1 MQSLLNEIC
10 VLCSLQDFHVVS
22 IFVTT
27 ASTACSFQADLDNHA
42 SVCKFLAD
50 MAALRKKCPITNW
63 FLSFMNQ
70 PVARALQPSLCPT
83 SDKRTCLQPILNK
96 REANWSRNAPAIA
109 SQGQLLG
116 MCRSAF
122 GQFFPCP
129 YQQSQKSLRQLTSPT
144 FLLVSKVTNSN

>member
-10 VLCSLQDFHVVS
+10 LLCSLQDFHVVS

-50 MAALRKKCPITNW
+50 MAALRKKCPIMNW

-70 PVARALQPSLCPT
+70 QKLLIGSHCMAFSLSYLRQQHLFT
-83 SDKRTCLQPILNK
+83 GYLTNEKQTG
-96 REANWSRNAPAIA
+96 ANMRPQLYLRS
-109 SQGQLLG
+109 LLG
-116 MCRSAF
+116 NLPFSYWPIF
-122 GQFFPCP
+122 
-129 YQQSQKSLRQLTSPT
+129 SLSLSTTPEV
-144 FLLVSKVTNSN
+144 FAKVNQPHFSSRI

>member
-10 VLCSLQDFHVVS
+10 LLCSLQDFHVVS

-50 MAALRKKCPITNW
+50 MAALRKKCPIMNW

-70 PVARALQPSLCPT
+70 PNWLALYGLLFVLPPT
-83 SDKRTCLQPILNK
+83 IAPVYRLLNK
-96 REANWSRNAPAIA
+96 REANWSQNAPAIVSGIVTGELA
-109 SQGQLLG
+109 VQLLA
-116 MCRSAF
+116 S
-122 GQFFPCP
+122 FFPVP
-129 YQQSQKSLRQLTSPT
+129 INNPRSLCDS
-144 FLLVSKVTNSN
+144 

>member
-10 VLCSLQDFHVVS
+10 LLCSLQDFHVVS

-50 MAALRKKCPITNW
+50 MAALRKKCPIMNW

-70 PVARALQPSLCPT
+70 TKLLIGSHCMAFSLSYLRQQHLFT
-83 SDKRTCLQPILNK
+83 GYLTNEKQTGA
-96 REANWSRNAPAIA
+96 E
-109 SQGQLLG
+109 
-116 MCRSAF
+116 MRSAIVSGIVTALPVSYWPIF
-122 GQFFPCP
+122 
-129 YQQSQKSLRQLTSPT
+129 SLSLLTIPEVFATVNQPHFS
-144 FLLVSKVTNSN
+144 SRI

>member
-10 VLCSLQDFHVVS
+10 LLCSLQDFHVVS

-50 MAALRKKCPITNW
+50 MAALRKKCPIMNW

-70 PVARALQPSLCPT
+70 TKLLIGSHCMAFSL
-83 SDKRTCLQPILNK
+83 S
-96 REANWSRNAPAIA
+96 
-109 SQGQLLG
+109 
-116 MCRSAF
+116 
-122 GQFFPCP
+122 
-129 YQQSQKSLRQLTSPT
+129 YLRQQHLFTGYLTNEKQTGAEMLSAIVSGIVTALPVSYWPI
-144 FLLVSKVTNSN
+144 FSLSLLTIPEVFATVNQPHFSSRI